1 MHPAGGARLQGAAV
15 KGRVIRI
22 GAALTIFVVGLF
34 LDGWYQ
40 AGFVLAAWIV
50 AGYDVLWSALRNILR
65 GQIFDENFL
74 MALATVCALA
84 MQEWREAAAVMIF
97 YQVGALF
104 EDLAVRRSRTAISAL
119 TELRPDIA
127 IVLRDGAEVEVL
139 PEELNVGDVLLVRPG
154 DRIAVDGVIVEGE
167 SSLDTS
173 GITGES
179 LPAEVCPGSKVI
191 SGCVNLSGVLKIRA
205 ESAYEHSTVARI
217 LSLVDEAAEKKASTE
232 RMITRFARWYTP
244 CVIGAAVLLAA
255 IPPLLFQQPFRD
267 WLYRALTFLVIS
279 CPCALVISVPMS
291 FFGGMGAAAK
301 LGVVVKGGAA
311 LEQLA
316 RGEIIAFDK
325 TGTLTSGDF
334 SVRSVH
340 AYGAAEAEVLRLAA
354 LCEQHS
360 THPIATAV
368 RGACP
373 APEGTVEDLK
383 NQAGFGITGREK
395 GVPVA
400 IGSSRLMEQ
409 LGVEVP
415 PPDATGT
422 VLYVARAGKCIGAIV
437 VGDSLREETVPML
450 RAVKT
455 RGIRK
460 TVMLTGDREETAAR
474 FAALCGVDTY
484 RARLLPQEKVDCLR
498 ALRQESRGAVIYC
511 GDGMNDAPVL
521 AAADVG
527 IAMGGIGSEAAI
539 ETADVVMLKDDI
551 GAIPGLLRIARRTC
565 AISMQNIVFALAVK
579 GVCLVLGAL
588 GYAPMWLAI
597 FADVGVAVLANC
609 NALRAMKL

>member
-1 MHPAGGARLQGAAV
+1 M

-511 GDGMNDAPVL
+511 GDGMNDAPLL

-551 GAIPGLLRIARRTC
+551 GAIPDLLRIARRTC
-565 AISMQNIVFALAVK
+565 AISVQNIVFVLAVK

-588 GYAPMWLAI
+588 GYAP
-597 FADVGVAVLANC
+597 
-609 NALRAMKL
+609 